1 MQPFTPPPKPNYS
14 APLLGAAAPPNP
26 NAKLIP
32 RLPNG
37 SIDYAA
43 LMKIAAPQNQ
53 PKPVFNIGGQ
63 PRG

>member
-1 MQPFTPPPKPNYS
+1 MMQPFTPPPKPNYA
-14 APLLGAAAPPNP
+14 APLLAGLKAPNA

-53 PKPVFNIGGQ
+53 PKPVFNLGGQ
-63 PRG
+63 